1 MENHKENPT
10 EDNIEPQDGT
20 CGRPPDTMVQVG
32 LPIAL
37 EQLDLHEG
45 FSDMEPDSNG
55 QVADVGAQ
63 VPKVSATGLD
73 HGCTSDGKVT
83 YAKMSGFPTIKF
95 SDRVHDQIDQNMKN
109 VIIVANEDK
118 VAEFVEIT
126 KVPNDSVKGVKNVA
140 YRESNPDRCSK
151 HNVNKV
157 LMAPNV
163 DVISLVTWSEIAV
176 DTHTIASTS
185 GHHRAFSI
193 QEKVGE
199 GKSGSRPKISNVS
212 SNRGKGLKENNS
224 KGLRIQKGAEFHPP
238 SRVML
243 ADWVQSATNR
253 IQSDTNTIPGR
264 TCQGSAMEDD
274 GK

>member
-63 VPKVSATGLD
+63 VPK
-73 HGCTSDGKVT
+73 
-83 YAKMSGFPTIKF
+83 
-95 SDRVHDQIDQNMKN
+95 
-109 VIIVANEDK
+109 VANEDK